1 MYGIVLIIHSW
12 LRWAVLAAGLAAVA
26 RGGAQGSS
34 TGRWF
39 TILLD
44 VQMLIGLLL
53 YFVLSPFTTA
63 ALGDFGAAMKTPQL
77 RFFAVEHVFGMVI
90 GITLAHIGA
99 AKIKKAPDATERQ
112 ARPDFLR
119 PCAGGDSRVHSVA
132 RHACGTS
139 AIQVLIF
146 LSLNSPWSLDDL

>member
-26 RGGAQGSS
+26 RGGTRDSS

-44 VQMLIGLLL
+44 VQLLIGLLL

-90 GITLAHIGA
+90 ALALAHVGT
-99 AKIKKAPDATERQ
+99 AKIKKAPAERRGKL
-112 ARPDFLR
+112 AMIFYGLALVAILALIPWPGMTAGRPLFR
-119 PCAGGDSRVHSVA
+119 
-132 RHACGTS
+132 
-139 AIQVLIF
+139 F
-146 LSLNSPWSLDDL
+146 

>member
-12 LRWAVLAAGLAAVA
+12 LRWAVIAAGIAAVA
-26 RGGAQGSS
+26 RGGARDSS

-53 YFVLSPFTTA
+53 YFVLSPFTKA
-63 ALGDFGAAMKTPQL
+63 ALGDFGGAMGNSQL

-90 GITLAHIGA
+90 GIALAHIGT
-99 AKIKKAPDATERQ
+99 AKIKKAPEHRRGRLAMIFYGL
-112 ARPDFLR
+112 ALIAILASIPWPGMPAGRPLFR
-119 PCAGGDSRVHSVA
+119 
-132 RHACGTS
+132 
-139 AIQVLIF
+139 F
-146 LSLNSPWSLDDL
+146 